1 MNKETSNELDREK
14 LDKSIEQKEMSNS
27 RNTYEKRN
35 K

>member
-14 LDKSIEQKEMSNS
+14 LDKSIEQKEMSNN